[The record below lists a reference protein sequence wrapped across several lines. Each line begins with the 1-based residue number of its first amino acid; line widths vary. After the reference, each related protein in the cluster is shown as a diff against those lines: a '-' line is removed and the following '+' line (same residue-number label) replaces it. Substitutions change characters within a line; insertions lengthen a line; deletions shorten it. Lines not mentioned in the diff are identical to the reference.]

1 MKPNTLSTT
10 RSLIVSLNID
20 CSGEC
25 LPVDVEL
32 RRQPR
37 ARYFRLRA
45 KTRSRALLTL
55 PWHAS
60 YEEAQDFLEK
70 NLEWLGQHLATK
82 PGPDSLASYMNEHAR
97 VAIRG
102 RVYPITFSEGFAQ
115 GRLRT
120 TVDRDSESVIIHL
133 ASGDSKFETETWVE
147 ILKSIAKVQLDLR
160 VCDLSER
167 LSIKIPGVS
176 VRDQESR
183 WGSCSS
189 SGRLSLNWR
198 LIILP
203 PVLQDYVIYHELAH
217 LSEHN
222 HSSRFW
228 DLLHRYDPR
237 AGRHDQSLSRD
248 YGFLMNFGRG

>member
-1 MKPNTLSTT
+1 M
-10 RSLIVSLNID
+10 
-20 CSGEC
+20 
-25 LPVDVEL
+25 PVDVEL

-37 ARYFRLRA
+37 ARHFRLRA
-45 KTRSRALLTL
+45 KTRNKALLTL

-60 YEEAQDFLEK
+60 YEEAQMFLEK
-70 NLEWLGQHLATK
+70 NLEWLGQHLAAK
-82 PGPDSLASYMNEHAR
+82 PRPDSLASYMNEHAC
-97 VAIRG
+97 VTIRG
-102 RVYPITFSEGFAQ
+102 RVYSIAFGEGVAQRRSEVK
-115 GRLRT
+115 
-120 TVDRDSESVIIHL
+120 VDRDSESVIIHL
-133 ASGDSKFETETWVE
+133 ASSDSKFKTETWLA

-167 LSIKIPGVS
+167 LFIKIPGVS
-176 VRDQESR
+176 VRDQELR

-189 SGRLSLNWR
+189 TGRLSLNWR
-198 LIILP
+198 LIMLP

-222 HSSRFW
+222 HSPKFW